1 MNLTEKYAFEV
12 AKDMNNEL
20 TQEEK
25 ELIMDYI
32 SCAYGEGYSGG
43 GEPYTKKINV
53 NDAIKSIG
61 RKLGFSNAKINHI
74 FE

>member
-1 MNLTEKYAFEV
+1 MME
-12 AKDMNNEL
+12 EL

-25 ELIMDYI
+25 ELIIDFI

-43 GEPYTKKINV
+43 GESYTKKI
-53 NDAIKSIG
+53 DIEEGIRSIG
-61 RKLGFSNAKINHI
+61 RKLGFSNKVINHI

>member
-1 MNLTEKYAFEV
+1 M
-12 AKDMNNEL
+12 NEL

-25 ELIMDYI
+25 ELIIDFI

-53 NDAIKSIG
+53 NDVIRNIG
-61 RKLGFSNAKINHI
+61 RKLGFEEKEINGI

>member
-1 MNLTEKYAFEV
+1 MNK
-12 AKDMNNEL
+12 L

-25 ELIMDYI
+25 ELIMDFI

-43 GEPYTKKINV
+43 NEPYVKKINV
-53 NDAIKSIG
+53 DDAIRSIG
-61 RKLGFSNAKINHI
+61 NKLGFSEKEINHI